1 MSYTLDDM
9 FNKISA
15 YERIQKDFGFVPAGT
30 GVRSWSHKF
39 INEAGEVLNVRGS
52 DWVLY
57 HPEDDVIAEG
67 TVPAELKKFLL
78 SRLSHEDLL
87 EFAAR
92 G

>member
-9 FNKISA
+9 FGKISA

-39 INEAGEVLNVRGS
+39 INAAGEVLNVRGS

-67 TVPAELKKFLL
+67 TAPAELKKFLL